1 MNALVENTLTFEDSV
16 RYLLSGK
23 EEEMK
28 GTIRAKGKCPVC
40 YGKFTEIKKLGF
52 ICPEHQTTPKRFYI
66 DFFHQGQR
74 FRLFSDRQGQL
85 LDSYQRAENLLSR
98 IDSEI
103 NDHTFDPTR
112 YVRQELEK
120 FYVSNLLDKFLDY
133 KLTGDKIAP
142 SYVRH
147 YGRYTGIA
155 KDYFGT
161 NDVRDLRK
169 IDVVNYQDYVSEKY
183 KFGNKTLKNCIDI
196 FKTFLMYLKKD
207 LEILNV
213 VPNFPVIEIDP
224 PRTTW
229 LAPDTQRAVFDYVPD
244 QDKPIVA
251 FLMLSGC
258 RPGEARALKC
268 KDVDLEKMVIT
279 VSATFSNA
287 IYRQKRKGKRSKRAV
302 IPIHQE
308 IFEHIKHRV
317 ENNLPE
323 AYVFVNRA
331 GSYYKETSLIVMWRK
346 VRHKAGLDKS
356 VRLYDACRHSFASQL
371 INSGVS
377 IYNVSQLLGH
387 SNIKTTEKY
396 LHNDLSKLKIDI
408 SNLSLQEKVIKLTN
422 LKNVDT
428 SP

>member
-1 MNALVENTLTFEDSV
+1 MN
-16 RYLLSGK
+16 
-23 EEEMK
+23 
-28 GTIRAKGKCPVC
+28 GTIRPKGKCPVC
-40 YGKFTEIKKLGF
+40 YGKFAEIKKLGF
-52 ICPEHQTTPKRFYI
+52 ICQKHQTTPKRFYI
-66 DFFHQGQR
+66 DFYHQGQR
-74 FRLFSDRQGQL
+74 LRLFSDNHGQI
-85 LDSYQRAENLLSR
+85 LDSFQRSRDLLSR
-98 IDSEI
+98 INHELKS
-103 NDHTFDPTR
+103 HTFDPTR

-133 KLTGDKIAP
+133 KLTGDRIAP
-142 SYVRH
+142 SYRRH
-147 YGRYTGIA
+147 YKRYTGTA
-155 KDYFGT
+155 KDYFRT
-161 NDVRDLRK
+161 KDVRDLRK
-169 IDVVNYQDYVSEKY
+169 IDIVNYQDYVSEKY

-196 FKTFLMYLKKD
+196 FKTFLIYLKND

-229 LAPDTQRAVFDYVPD
+229 LAPETQRAVFGYVPD

-268 KDVDLEKMVIT
+268 KDVDLGNRLLTI
-279 VSATFSNA
+279 SATFSNA

-308 IFEHIKHRV
+308 IFEYIKHRV
-317 ENNLPE
+317 ESNLPE
-323 AYVFVNRA
+323 AYVFVNNKT
-331 GSYYKETSLIVMWRK
+331 GSHYAETGLIVMWRK
-346 VRHKAGLDKS
+346 VRKKAGLDNS

-422 LKNVDT
+422 SKNVDN
-428 SP
+428 SQI